1 MKDIDYWQLEVN
13 DCIKQNRNNRVVRK
27 NNIDLKNIVK
37 NSINSL
43 NDMNYNFST
52 YEKEFNDRINT
63 NNVKIVKN
71 ESLGIDNSTI
81 KKLKTGKYKI
91 DKTIDFHGKTLD
103 EAFDIL
109 IKEINIAYKKGLRC
123 LLVITGKG
131 LRSPEN
137 SKTIKNEINNWLNHQ
152 LIADKIITY
161 TDAIQKDGGTGAVYV
176 LLKRNKDLSCRKI
189 RTYDTV

>member
-1 MKDIDYWQLEVN
+1 MKDIEYWHNEIQN
-13 DCIKQNRNNRVVRK
+13 CIKKNKNNTVVKKNSIDFKNIVRID
-27 NNIDLKNIVK
+27 NNIDFFAIEEN
-37 NSINSL
+37 N
-43 NDMNYNFST
+43 NYNYT
-52 YEKEFNDRINT
+52 A
-63 NNVKIVKN
+63 NNSNVVKIIKN

-109 IKEINIAYKKGLRC
+109 IKEINIAYNKGLRC

-137 SKTIKNEINNWLNHQ
+137 SKTIKNEINNWLNHH

-161 TDAIQKDGGTGAVYV
+161 TDAIQKDGGTGAVYI
-176 LLKRNKDLSCRKI
+176 LLKRNRNL
-189 RTYDTV
+189 

>member
-1 MKDIDYWQLEVN
+1 MRDIEYWHREINNCIKKNKNNRVIKKNNIDFKNIINNCINNVKDIDY
-13 DCIKQNRNNRVVRK
+13 D
-27 NNIDLKNIVK
+27 
-37 NSINSL
+37 
-43 NDMNYNFST
+43 FST
-52 YEKEFNDRINT
+52 NKKEFINIINT
-63 NNVKIVKN
+63 NVKIVKN

-109 IKEINIAYKKGLRC
+109 IKEINIGYNKGLRC

-137 SKTIKNEINNWLNHQ
+137 SKTIKNEISNWLNHH

-161 TDAIQKDGGTGAVYV
+161 TDAIQKDGGTGAIYI
-176 LLKRNKDLSCRKI
+176 LLKRN
-189 RTYDTV
+189 RTN